1 MSHYEARKAAWESA
15 LAVQSRIRIAGNVL
29 VALGLTVFLA
39 PLAFK
44 VDFPDWSV
52 VPAVVAGIGF
62 LMKLG
67 AMFHHVPPMPAS
79 PYEEARRSAEQAESL
94 PRRLAQAQSTDTP
107 KDTLRTLAQSDA
119 SPEVRRAAIETLA
132 LLNQAGL

>member
-1 MSHYEARKAAWESA
+1 MSHYEAQKAAWESA
-15 LAVQSRIRIAGNVL
+15 LAVQSRIRITGNVL
-29 VALGLTVFLA
+29 VATGLTVFLA

-44 VDFPDWSV
+44 VDFPEWSI

-62 LMKLG
+62 LLKL
-67 AMFHHVPPMPAS
+67 AAIFHHVPPMPTS
-79 PYEEARRSAEQAESL
+79 PHEEARRRAEQVESL

-107 KDTLRTLAQSDA
+107 KDALRALAQSDA